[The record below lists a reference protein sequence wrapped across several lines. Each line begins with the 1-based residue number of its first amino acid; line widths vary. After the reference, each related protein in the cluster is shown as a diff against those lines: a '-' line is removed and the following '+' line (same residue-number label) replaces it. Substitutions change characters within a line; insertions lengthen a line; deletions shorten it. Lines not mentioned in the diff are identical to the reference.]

1 LAVLFFLLTFLVFAC
16 AMVNLLFFYPF
27 GSGLPCWL
35 APVGLLPVIT
45 QCVIADNMMQCVM
58 IVKRFFNYSK
68 IDKPEKDW
76 KDGGSPQATN
86 GVR

>member
-1 LAVLFFLLTFLVFAC
+1 
-16 AMVNLLFFYPF
+16 MVNLLVFYPF

-35 APVGLLPVIT
+35 QPVGLLPVIT
-45 QCVIADNMMQCVM
+45 QCVIADNMMQRVM
-58 IVKRFFNYSK
+58 IVKRFLNYSK
-68 IDKPEKDW
+68 IDKLKKDW